1 MSISN
6 KEEGVKTILVKDIM
20 VPLSEYATVSEEAT
34 LSDAVA
40 ALKKS
45 QADFDQAKYRH
56 RAILIYDKTN
66 NIVGKVNF
74 LSILRALEPKY
85 EEMLSDRGPLHM
97 GFTRKFQKA
106 MFESLKLWQDPL
118 DHVCGKAAQIK
129 VKSFMVT
136 PKESEMIEPD
146 AGLGE
151 AIHQLVIGHHQSL
164 LVTKEK
170 KIVGILRLTDAFQV
184 IAECILGC
192 PS

>member
-1 MSISN
+1 M
-6 KEEGVKTILVKDIM
+6 KTTLVKDIM

-56 RAILIYDKTN
+56 RAILIFDKDN

-85 EEMLSDRGPLHM
+85 EEMLSDSGPLHL

-118 DHVCGKAAQIK
+118 EHVCRKAAQIK
-129 VKSFMVT
+129 VKSF
-136 PKESEMIEPD
+136 
-146 AGLGE
+146 
-151 AIHQLVIGHHQSL
+151 
-164 LVTKEK
+164 
-170 KIVGILRLTDAFQV
+170 KI
-184 IAECILGC
+184 
-192 PS
+192 

>member
-1 MSISN
+1 MQS
-6 KEEGVKTILVKDIM
+6 TLVKDIM
-20 VPLSEYATVSEEAT
+20 VPLSEYATVSGDAT
-34 LSDAVA
+34 LAEAVA

-56 RAILIYDKTN
+56 RAILIFDKAG

-85 EEMLSDRGPLHM
+85 DEMLSDQGPLHM

-118 DHVCGKAAQIK
+118 SHICKKAAELK
-129 VKSFMVT
+129 VKTFMVT
-136 PKESEMIEPD
+136 PRESEMIEPD
-146 AGLGE
+146 QQLGE

-164 LVTKEK
+164 LVVKEG
-170 KIVGILRLTDAFQV
+170 KIVGILRLADAFQV
-184 IAECILGC
+184 VADSILAC
-192 PS
+192 ST

>member
-1 MSISN
+1 M
-6 KEEGVKTILVKDIM
+6 KTTLVKDIM

-56 RAILIYDKTN
+56 RAILIFDKDN

-85 EEMLSDRGPLHM
+85 EEMLSDSGPLHL

-118 DHVCGKAAQIK
+118 EHVCRKAAQIK

-136 PKESEMIEPD
+136 PKESEMIEPE
-146 AGLGE
+146 AELGE

-164 LVTKEK
+164 LVTKGK
-170 KIVGILRLTDAFQV
+170 KIVGILRLTDAFEV
-184 IAECILGC
+184 VAENILAC
-192 PS
+192 K